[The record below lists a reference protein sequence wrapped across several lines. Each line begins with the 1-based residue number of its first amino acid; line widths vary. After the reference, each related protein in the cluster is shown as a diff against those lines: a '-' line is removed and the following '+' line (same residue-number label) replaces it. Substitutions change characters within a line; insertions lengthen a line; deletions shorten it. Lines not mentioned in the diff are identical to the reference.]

1 MNNLQWKFTAQLL
14 NDMVEKHVRDPQ
26 IILKWLLKFFQN
38 FWKSFGV
45 CLAKLKKNISTKK
58 IVKNSLRHVCQTR
71 PKNKNK
77 VRKILHNQTLMDST
91 QPRGLGFSIQNPKA
105 QKQNPHLETKER
117 RLKDI
122 FV

>member
-45 CLAKLKKNISTKK
+45 CLAKLKKKHFNKENCQK
-58 IVKNSLRHVCQTR
+58 LVKTCLPNTS
-71 PKNKNK
+71 
-77 VRKILHNQTLMDST
+77 
-91 QPRGLGFSIQNPKA
+91 
-105 QKQNPHLETKER
+105 
-117 RLKDI
+117 
-122 FV
+122 

>member
-1 MNNLQWKFTAQLL
+1 
-14 NDMVEKHVRDPQ
+14 MVAKVFSEFLE
-26 IILKWLLKFFQN
+26 IIWGL
-38 FWKSFGV
+38 FG
-45 CLAKLKKNISTKK
+45 KIKKKNISTKK